1 MSEDKKKQEGT
12 TQTLNFQ
19 FGSVTVNGPMFDI
32 HDNENVY
39 INAEG
44 RSSSSEQGRK
54 TPPEPEK
61 KGEGKRGQKKILFR
75 SEHEQ
80 AHWSQVFLDFL
91 KEHNRASD
99 ELTTSASAFVNRAL
113 ACFHKEWEKR
123 GLLNDSAYYKAPTL
137 FLIEDCAIKGV
148 GETTH
153 SNKVKEILA
162 KAYRYE
168 QANPKSNM
176 MTEVEEVVK
185 NNL

>member
-1 MSEDKKKQEGT
+1 MSEEKMIINTQGGPVITGGNFSNIEFVAQKFVLNEPSKQDANNQTSVDAEAELVDENKSPEPKKRNPKS
-12 TQTLNFQ
+12 LLFK
-19 FGSVTVNGPMFDI
+19 
-32 HDNENVY
+32 
-39 INAEG
+39 
-44 RSSSSEQGRK
+44 SEQ
-54 TPPEPEK
+54 
-61 KGEGKRGQKKILFR
+61 
-75 SEHEQ
+75 EQ
-80 AHWSQVFLDFL
+80 VHWSRVFLDFL

-123 GLLNDSAYYKAPTL
+123 GLLNDNAYDKAPTL